1 MSDTPRTDAESMR
14 LDDWGDSMFYPD
26 FARQLER
33 ELNQAIKERNEAEA
47 SVRRLTKL
55 LGDAL
60 HERDEARECLREAMQ
75 ASLGILT
82 SETNPKWPEHWRKA
96 AGLEDK

>member
-1 MSDTPRTDAESMR
+1 MSDTPRTDAEAIR

-33 ELNQAIKERNEAEA
+33 ELNQAIKERNEA
-47 SVRRLTKL
+47 
-55 LGDAL
+55 
-60 HERDEARECLREAMQ
+60 RECLREAIQFRNTELNGYDLDRWKM
-75 ASLGILT
+75 
-82 SETNPKWPEHWRKA
+82 A